1 MNKIVT
7 RILKDF
13 RLKSWFAARKLGIKN
28 YQVHKIVLSEQKLIY
43 IPIPK
48 NACTSTKQMLHRIE
62 FGREF
67 DTTRPVNDPYVD
79 IHDYYKK
86 REGAFTGTEDLNS
99 LTDYNR
105 FAIIRNPVERLISCY
120 RNRVIDLGDL
130 KTDASSL
137 HKYGLS
143 ATPDLNTFVMNL
155 KKYRKA
161 SKSIE
166 HHSRP
171 QSAFLGDTLRYL
183 DYVFPIEDLDRL
195 QQFLKPFSPGL
206 TFLKRKSGGTK
217 IEVADLTE
225 DALRSAVRFYKK
237 DFRLLQNY
245 YSAEDLLN
253 IYNLR

>member
-1 MNKIVT
+1 MNKRVT
-7 RILKDF
+7 QILKDI
-13 RLKSWFAARKLGIKN
+13 RLKGRFAARKLGVQN
-28 YQVHKIVLSEQKLIY
+28 YQVHKIELSVQKLIY

-48 NACTSTKQMLHRIE
+48 NACTSTKQVLHRIE

-67 DTTRPVNDPYVD
+67 DTTRPINDPYVD

-86 REGAFTGTEDLNS
+86 REGAFTGTEQLNS
-99 LTDYNR
+99 ETDYDR
-105 FAIIRNPVERLISCY
+105 FTIIRDPVERLISCF

-130 KTDASSL
+130 KTDTVSL

-161 SKSIE
+161 NKSIE

-171 QSAFLGDTLRYL
+171 QSAFLGDTLHYL
-183 DYVFPIEDLDRL
+183 DYVFPIEDLDEL
-195 QQFLKPFSPGL
+195 QQFLKRFSPGV
-206 TFLKRKSGGTK
+206 TFLKRKSGGTT
-217 IEVADLTE
+217 IEVADLSE

-237 DFRLLQNY
+237 DYRLLQNY

-253 IYNLR
+253 MYNLR